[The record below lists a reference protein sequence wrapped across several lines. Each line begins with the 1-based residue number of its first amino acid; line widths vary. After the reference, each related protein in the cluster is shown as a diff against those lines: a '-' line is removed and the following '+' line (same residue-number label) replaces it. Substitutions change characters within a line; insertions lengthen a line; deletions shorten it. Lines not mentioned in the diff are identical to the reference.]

1 METGLYL
8 PGDGLLHRWH
18 PLTKLALMVSAFM
31 LGFAQLLTVWTV
43 PLLAPL
49 LGLVVAGLVA
59 LDGAETLRVWARRQA
74 LVLAPIYLS
83 LILVNG
89 FFFPGAERILWRL
102 GPFGLTLEGLLFAA
116 GIAGRLFL
124 LTGATLLLLLT
135 TQPADLTLGLTM
147 VGIPREISYL
157 VIAAIQ
163 LIPRMQARANAI
175 LDAQRARGLR
185 TEGGP
190 LVRLRALL
198 PLAGP
203 LIGGALLETDE
214 RALALEARA
223 FRAPGPK
230 TSLRL
235 LEDTRTQQ
243 VVRRGMLLGSFAIL
257 VWSLMK
263 PKLG

>member
-18 PLTKLALMVSAFM
+18 PLTKLALMASAFM
-31 LGFAQLLTVWTV
+31 LGFARLLIVWTV

-59 LDGAETLRVWARRQA
+59 LDGPETLRVWVRRLA
-74 LVLAPIYLS
+74 LVLAPIYVS

-89 FFFPGAERILWRL
+89 FFFPGAEQVLWRL
-102 GPFGLTLEGLLFAA
+102 GPFSLTLEGLLFAA

-124 LTGATLLLLLT
+124 ITGATLLLLLT
-135 TQPADLTLGLTM
+135 TQPADLALGLNM
-147 VGIPREISYL
+147 AGLPREISYL

-163 LIPRMQARANAI
+163 LLPRMRARAGAI

-185 TEGGP
+185 TEGS
-190 LVRLRALL
+190 LRTRLRALL

-230 TSLRL
+230 TSLRVL
-235 LEDTRTQQ
+235 QDSATQRHG
-243 VVRRGMLLGSFAIL
+243 RRGMVVAAVAIL
-257 VWSLMK
+257 VWSLVR
-263 PKLG
+263 